1 MGIILYISVIVFTA
15 NISSLKLV
23 VFIKIYKLY
32 ILKYEYLFNILYL
45 YKLFLIIILF
55 HKKKKKH

>member
-1 MGIILYISVIVFTA
+1 MCIILYISVIVFTA